1 LPQHSN
7 HTLKHSH
14 EMVPEVKSNLG
25 QTVSDIR
32 LKRNVL
38 DENRSML
45 GAKLGELNIKVRD

>member
-1 LPQHSN
+1 
-7 HTLKHSH
+7 
-14 EMVPEVKSNLG
+14 MVPEVKSNLG